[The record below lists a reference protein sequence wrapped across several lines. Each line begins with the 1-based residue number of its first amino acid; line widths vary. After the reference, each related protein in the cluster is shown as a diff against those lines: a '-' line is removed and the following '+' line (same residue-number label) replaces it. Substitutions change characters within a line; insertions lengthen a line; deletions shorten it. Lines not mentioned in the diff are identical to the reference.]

1 MALARDIVSA
11 GLSGGTSNA
20 IQGSVATALSAAGTT
35 ITDATDLTASFNMLS
50 TVAAGAGVQV
60 PQLQANES
68 LLIYN
73 GGANACLVYPGAAT
87 VAINQLGV
95 GDAMVLA
102 QYSAV
107 IIHGISSTQVAAFL
121 SA

>member
-1 MALARDIVSA
+1 MLARDIVQA
-11 GLSGGTSNA
+11 GLSGGTA
-20 IQGSVATALSAAGTT
+20 TALQGSVKSGISAAGTV

-50 TVAAGAGVQV
+50 TVAAGAGVQI
-60 PQLQANES
+60 PLMSPNES

-73 GGANACLVYPGAAT
+73 GGANQCLVYPGSAS

-95 GDAMVLA
+95 GTAMVLA
-102 QYSAV
+102 RYTAV

>member
-1 MALARDIVSA
+1 MALARDIVSS
-11 GLSGGTSNA
+11 GLSGGTA
-20 IQGSVATALSAAGTT
+20 TALQGSVKTAISAAGTV

-50 TVAAGAGVQV
+50 TVASGAGVQV
-60 PQLQANES
+60 PLMAPNES

-73 GGANACLVYPGAAT
+73 GGANPCKVYGGSAS
-87 VAINQLGV
+87 VAINQLSAGS
-95 GDAMVLA
+95 AMLLP

-107 IIHGISSTQVAAFL
+107 IIHGISSTQVAAFM